1 MAATPASARFEQ
13 FVKEHRGRLTPQR
26 QLIVKEFLALNGHY
40 DIQELYE
47 HFQKQGKHVNPS
59 TIFRTLKL
67 LVQAGIAGE
76 RHFANG
82 NTKYEVNVAH
92 HDHVICLGCK
102 KIVEFDSPKLEGVQA
117 RIVKDLGFEMAFHK
131 HEIYGYCRDCRK
143 KKSSAS

>member
-1 MAATPASARFEQ
+1 MPTTPARDRFEQ
-13 FVKEHRGRLTPQR
+13 FVREHRGRLTPQR
-26 QLIVKEFLALNGHY
+26 QFIVKEFLALNGHY

-47 HFQKQGKHVNPS
+47 H
-59 TIFRTLKL
+59 FRTLKL

-92 HDHVICLGCK
+92 HDHVICLACN
-102 KIVEFDSPKLEGVQA
+102 KIVEFDSPKLEGMQA

-143 KKSSAS
+143 KKSS

>member
-1 MAATPASARFEQ
+1 MATASLATDRFEQ
-13 FVKEHRGRLTPQR
+13 FVRDHHGRLTPQR

-47 HFQKQGKHVNPS
+47 HFRRQGKRVNPS

-92 HDHVICLGCK
+92 HDHVICLSCK
-102 KIVEFDSPKLEGVQA
+102 KIVEFDSPKLEDVQA

-143 KKSSAS
+143 KKSS

>member
-1 MAATPASARFEQ
+1 MPAIPATDRFEQ
-13 FVKEHRGRLTPQR
+13 FVREHHGRLTPQR
-26 QLIVKEFLALNGHY
+26 QFIVKEFLALNGHY

-47 HFQKQGKHVNPS
+47 HFRRQGKYVNPS

-92 HDHVICLGCK
+92 HDHVICLTCK

-143 KKSSAS
+143 RKPSTI